1 MALRKIDLMHN
12 QFGFSPGHKCKECS
26 HFSREKYH
34 DYAYSKCAVYGQTQS
49 AASDWSGRYD
59 ACGMFNKEYNGGDI
73 IRLVRPSRNSIIN
86 VPLEGQQTIFEEEI
100 SE

>member
-1 MALRKIDLMHN
+1 MTLRKIDLMHN

-86 VPLEGQQTIFEEEI
+86 KPIDGQQTIFEEEI
-100 SE
+100 

>member
-1 MALRKIDLMHN
+1 MTLRKIDLMHN

-26 HFSREKYH
+26 NFSRNKYH
-34 DYAYSKCAVYGQTQS
+34 DYAYSKCAVYGCTQS

-73 IRLVRPSRNSIIN
+73 IRMVRPSRNSIIN
-86 VPLEGQQTIFEEEI
+86 EPLKGQIDIFGEEI
-100 SE
+100 